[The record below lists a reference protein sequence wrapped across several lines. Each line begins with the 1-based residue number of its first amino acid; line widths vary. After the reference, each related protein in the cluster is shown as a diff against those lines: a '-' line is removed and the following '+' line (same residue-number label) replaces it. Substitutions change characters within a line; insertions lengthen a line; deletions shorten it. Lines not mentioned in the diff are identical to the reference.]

1 MSLATRG
8 GPHRAALGALLALLA
23 IAAVYTVARAATL
36 QVDYYD
42 GFAYLHNASKLAGHD
57 VSRYHDIRPPLLP
70 LVQLPV
76 VAGARAL
83 GPANPWLLRGP
94 HLVSALLTIGT
105 AAALFLLLR
114 GFLDPPLALV
124 GVALFVGTRL
134 FVRYG
139 AHVMTDLPVTGLLAL
154 TAALHARAADTRQLR
169 GYVLA
174 GLAYGAAISMKYTAA
189 PFALVLAVCEAAHAL
204 RLGPPGR
211 RWRLT
216 LRLDL
221 RRWIGLCL
229 LGAATVCLVVGVHAL
244 VYVRLYGE
252 ATGWLR
258 FVLAMETATR
268 GAAVGL
274 PGESWRDNLA
284 MAIEVMPAPL
294 ALGAIGVLAAAI
306 RPRRPDIL
314 FAAWLGIMGGL
325 LVFAVPH
332 NEVRLLLPA
341 VPPLLYFAARAFG
354 VVLSRWPLPGP
365 PATVRRMAVAATVVA
380 AVCASLATGVAQA
393 WADGDS
399 FFRTDIVRRAAS
411 AAATAARGEGR
422 LRVLGRVHTLSPHDP
437 GPVPQ
442 DEYWNTFHQAP
453 FVPEYLLG
461 RQLDRLALAN
471 GALPEL
477 LPKLAD
483 QVRDGDTV
491 LRLDDLLYVTNDF
504 PSGPLPR
511 PLEVWSFRRVE
522 LSRAEGASSR
532 FVSPDG
538 AISATLTAGSG
549 AGQPLLLT
557 LDQSWGDTAVFLRFP
572 RSRSEPGVTPFV
584 LQAPLTAR
592 TPVAFV
598 HPRLADEVA
607 AIVLIQWDVTAFGR

>member
-1 MSLATRG
+1 MSLATPDRLR
-8 GPHRAALGALLALLA
+8 RAALGALLALLA
-23 IAAVYTVARAATL
+23 VAAVYTVARAATL
-36 QVDYYD
+36 QVEYYD

-76 VAGARAL
+76 VAVARAL

-94 HLVSALLTIGT
+94 QLVSALLTIGT

-114 GFLDPPLALV
+114 RSLGLTLALV
-124 GVALFVGTRL
+124 GVVLFVGTRL

-154 TAALHARAADTRQLR
+154 TAVLYARAADARQLR

-174 GLAYGAAISMKYTAA
+174 GLAYGAAVSMKYTAA
-189 PFALVLAVCEAAHAL
+189 PFALVLAVCEVAHAL

-211 RWRLT
+211 RWRLA

-229 LGAATVCLVVGVHAL
+229 LGASAVCLVLGLNAL
-244 VYVRLYGE
+244 VFVRLYGE

-258 FVLAMETATR
+258 FQLAVETASR

-306 RPRRPDIL
+306 RPRRSDVL
-314 FAAWLGIMGGL
+314 FCAWLGIMGAL

-332 NEVRLLLPA
+332 NEVRLLLPG
-341 VPPLLYFAARAFG
+341 VPPLLYFAARALG
-354 VVLSRWPLPGP
+354 VVLSRWPPTGP
-365 PATVRRMAVAATVVA
+365 SATVRRVAVAATVSA

-411 AAATAARGEGR
+411 VAATAVREQGR
-422 LRVLGRVHTLSPHDP
+422 PMLLGRVHTLSPDDP
-437 GPVPQ
+437 GPVPE
-442 DEYWNTFHQAP
+442 DEYWNTFHLAH

-461 RQLDRLALAN
+461 RQLDRLAVAN
-471 GALPEL
+471 GPLSELLPEL
-477 LPKLAD
+477 AD
-483 QVRDGDTV
+483 RVRDGDTV
-491 LRLDDLLYVTNDF
+491 LRLDDLLYVTNEF
-504 PSGPLPR
+504 PTGPLPR

-522 LSRAEGASSR
+522 LSRADGASR

-538 AISATLTAGSG
+538 AVSATLTAGSG
-549 AGQPLLLT
+549 PGQQLLLT
-557 LDQSWGDTAVFLRFP
+557 LDQSRGDTAVFLRFP
-572 RSRSEPGVTPFV
+572 RSRLEPGVTPLV

-592 TPVAFV
+592 TPVAFA
-598 HPRLADEVA
+598 HPRPADEVA